1 MRSALAPAHGVKNE
15 VYTYMCNALRDG
27 KSVSDHMI

>member
-15 VYTYMCNALRDG
+15 VYTCIMRKELEKAFA
-27 KSVSDHMI
+27 II